1 MHNNSKACPR
11 AKKQTT
17 QEMLQNGLPINPL
30 HMTKFKL
37 KVSVWILI
45 LAAYYSWV
53 GTKTK
58 TVKILQQKV
67 GLAIFKSYSR
77 ATAILERVS
86 RATGWLGFW
95 RVSLP
100 LAKVEAF
107 RLVSL
112 WWDCCGTGDRGPR
125 ERCCSQS
132 VE

>member
-1 MHNNSKACPR
+1 
-11 AKKQTT
+11 
-17 QEMLQNGLPINPL
+17 
-30 HMTKFKL
+30 MTKFKL

-95 RVSLP
+95 RVSLGAEVGEVLSVFGGGGGAAAASAARP
-100 LAKVEAF
+100 ARVAFYKV
-107 RLVSL
+107 RLL
-112 WWDCCGTGDRGPR
+112 FT
-125 ERCCSQS
+125 
-132 VE
+132 